1 MVGSLWQWIMDSWSD
16 MKQVRYR
23 LNLNTMS
30 VRQPEGAAGGT
41 IIEAEHDLEMLE
53 RIWDS

>member
-1 MVGSLWQWIMDSWSD
+1 